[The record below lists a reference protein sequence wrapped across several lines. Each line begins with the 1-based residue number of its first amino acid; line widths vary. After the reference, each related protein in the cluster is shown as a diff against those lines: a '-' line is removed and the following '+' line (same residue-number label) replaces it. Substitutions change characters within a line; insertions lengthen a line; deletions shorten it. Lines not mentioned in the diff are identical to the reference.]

1 MKASN
6 KTIGNRF
13 EAELCEMFAEA
24 GWWAHNLAQNQ
35 VGQPA
40 DVIAVRNNT
49 AVLIDCKDCEND
61 RFPLSR
67 IETNQEGAMTLWE
80 MRGNAYCYFALRIS
94 TGIYMIDFDS
104 LCEIELYGKRS
115 LNADQIAEYPSFSE
129 WLERMSNDT

>member
-40 DVIAVRNNT
+40 DVIAVRNNV

-67 IETNQEGAMTLWE
+67 IETNQEGAMTLWQ
-80 MRGNAYCYFALRIS
+80 MRGNVYCYFALRIS
-94 TGIYMIDFDS
+94 TGIYMVDFDS

-115 LNADQIAEYPSFSE
+115 LNAGQIAEYPSFSE

>member
-1 MKASN
+1 MKRNSVRCLR
-6 KTIGNRF
+6 KQDGGRTI
-13 EAELCEMFAEA
+13 
-24 GWWAHNLAQNQ
+24 WHK
-35 VGQPA
+35 
-40 DVIAVRNNT
+40 IAVRNNI

-94 TGIYMIDFDS
+94 TGIYMVDFDS

>member
-40 DVIAVRNNT
+40 DVIAVRNNI

-67 IETNQEGAMTLWE
+67 IETNQEGAMTLWQ

-94 TGIYMIDFDS
+94 TGIYMVDFDS

>member
-40 DVIAVRNNT
+40 DVIAVRNNV

-67 IETNQEGAMTLWE
+67 IETNQEGAMTLWQ

-94 TGIYMIDFDS
+94 TGIYMVDFDS